1 MNNTDPLGYLVPD
14 RKLMHNK
21 RPRVIIV
28 GAGLGGLTLAMLLE
42 KTDIPYEVIERAPVL
57 KPLGK
62 EKYRTWI
69 RSVTSCQLSVLV
81 SFTNTY
87 LNLPSHDRRGNSVES
102 LDSTVVHAVSN
113 L

>member
-1 MNNTDPLGYLVPD
+1 MNNTDSLGYLVPD

-42 KTDIPYEVIERAPVL
+42 KTDIPYEVIERAPVF

-62 EKYRTWI
+62 EKHHNWI
-69 RSVTSCQLSVLV
+69 RSVTSCQRPMLV

-87 LNLPSHDRRGNSVES
+87 QDLLLHDRRGNCIES
-102 LDSTVVHAVSN
+102 LDSTAVQAVSN